1 MYSKSIHY
9 WYWIQ
14 IGYVLLDIIAIFIEE
29 LMSYFFDRFIKI
41 SMIAENCVTGFMA
54 ACRLPNILREHVIYL
69 YMSLS
74 VCCQIHCQLTNF
86 AISNCSTALKKY
98 LKYLFMLTICIYIF
112 WHFDIIMTLI
122 EWHLDFL
129 FTSSSYQLAEIF
141 TKMLEIYDDA
151 GNYFIF

>member
-54 ACRLPNILREHVIYL
+54 ACRFPIYIKRTCNLFIYIVICML
-69 YMSLS
+69 SNSLS
-74 VCCQIHCQLTNF
+74 TNKFCHLKLFDGIEKVPQISIYVNNLYIHFLT
-86 AISNCSTALKKY
+86 
-98 LKYLFMLTICIYIF
+98 F
-112 WHFDIIMTLI
+112 WHHHDVNWMTSRLS
-122 EWHLDFL
+122 F
-129 FTSSSYQLAEIF
+129 YVQ
-141 TKMLEIYDDA
+141 
-151 GNYFIF
+151 